1 MYWMFQVNRDGS
13 IPPTLGK
20 TWEVLV
26 CDEPDLSWPGR
37 DKGVQYI
44 VRQPSLQSSDV
55 VIDWEYEVWP
65 AKTPTTD
72 TSTTKELPSPTDQ
85 NSSEHLDGV
94 IPEETYSQF
103 VHTMRQIALLHLAFL
118 CAFFWDAMRQ
128 K

>member
-44 VRQPSLQSSDV
+44 VRQPFLQPSDV

-65 AKTPTTD
+65 AKPPTTD
-72 TSTTKELPSPTDQ
+72 TPTTKELPAPTDQ
-85 NSSEHLDGV
+85 NSSEHSDNV